1 MLSLDEI
8 RARLAD
14 RRLGLVADAI
24 GVSRQTL
31 YTIMDGT
38 NKNPTLR
45 IIQGLSDYLELRP

>member
-8 RARLAD
+8 KARLSD
-14 RRLGLVADAI
+14 RRLGVVADAI
-24 GVSRQTL
+24 GISRQTL